1 MSVFKRVLWVLVA
14 GWFLN
19 LSSDLIFAQSC
30 ATPGKDG
37 PNAAVSGIV
46 NTYYPGTSSTVS
58 IGATSI
64 SLGAADLNGSLTPI
78 AVGDLVLIIQMQD
91 SGITTTNDA
100 SYGGDG
106 STGFTS
112 SGAGKFE
119 YGKAANA
126 VGTSGGTLMLQT
138 GTINS
143 YSDANYVSGTS
154 GQKRFQVIRVPQY
167 SSVTLTGTVTT
178 PAWNGTTGG
187 IVVLDV
193 AGTLNLGGGAINVA
207 GKGFRG
213 GQGRTMSGSSGTNT
227 DYRFD
232 TSSSHGGS
240 KGEGIAGT
248 PRYLYDGTTATDTNV
263 EGYPNGSF
271 GRGAPGNAGGGG
283 NDGNPS
289 NNSEN
294 SGGGGGGNGGVGGTG
309 GNSWNSNLP
318 IGGFGGGAITSTVR
332 RLVLGGGGG
341 AGTSN
346 NGAQTNASG
355 ANGGGIIII
364 RAGVVTGS
372 GNINANGNNALRS
385 QPTCCDDGAGGGGAG
400 GSILVL
406 TSSGSLTGI
415 TASANGGN
423 GGSTHGGSAST
434 TAPHGPGGGGGG
446 GVILSNASLSS
457 ASRTGGTAGYTS
469 NGTTNHY
476 NATDGASGYADAMIS
491 EASLTDVKAS
501 STCLPVLTVT
511 KSTSTKNAVAGG
523 TATYTIAVSNATG
536 KADATEVV
544 IADNSLPTG
553 FTYASMNPVNLS
565 GGATR
570 PTTGDPTAGATAPSW
585 NQFQIPAGGSVS
597 ITFVVNLVATITRGS
612 YDNPATATYLDPTR
626 TTITGT
632 TAASY
637 NPASSTNENVEV
649 LEAYK
654 SVKLTNDADSNSTP
668 SPGDTLTWTIWYP
681 AGTAD
686 ITGFQITD
694 QLPTGLTATAGSQTI
709 TVIGTGGTTYT
720 LNTIYTGVAAGS
732 VSQLFG
738 AAITLKAGDIIKAD
752 IPATINT
759 SYAGTLSNQ
768 ANATGSNL
776 TGTLATDNVDLTT
789 TGLPTG
795 ITVPTG
801 SQSQT
806 QTAALGPTTISV
818 TGVPLIY
825 LVKSVSPTGNQVPGT
840 DLTYAVTFTNAGNA
854 IAQRL
859 VLTDAIP
866 DNTDYK
872 LSSASSNLGT
882 TGLTVSVEYSSD
894 YSAASPGTATW
905 TYTPVSGGGSAT
917 TGYDRNVKAV
927 RWRVTAG
934 TLDQNAPNNTGDIG
948 FTVKVR

>member
-1 MSVFKRVLWVLVA
+1 MSVSKSFLWVLVA

-19 LSSDLIFAQSC
+19 LSSDLTFAQSC

-46 NTYYPGTSSTVS
+46 NTYYPGTSATVS
-58 IGATSI
+58 VGATSI
-64 SLGAADLNGSLTPI
+64 TLGAADLNGSLTPI
-78 AVGDLVLIIQMQD
+78 AVGDLVMIMQMQD
-91 SGITTTNDA
+91 ANITTTNDA

-112 SGAGKFE
+112 SAAGKFE
-119 YGKAANA
+119 YGRAASA
-126 VGTSGGTLMLQT
+126 VGTGGGTLTLQT

-143 YSDANYVSGTS
+143 YSNANFVTGTS
-154 GQKRFQVIRVPQY
+154 RQKRFQVIRVPQY
-167 SSVTLTGTVTT
+167 SSATLTGTVTA
-178 PAWNGTTGG
+178 PAWNGATGG
-187 IVVLDV
+187 IVVFDV
-193 AGTLNLGGGAINVA
+193 AGTLNLGSRTINVS

-213 GQGRTMSGSSGTNT
+213 GQGRTLSGSAGTNT

-232 TSSSHGGS
+232 TSSTHGGS

-248 PRYLYDGTTATDTNV
+248 PRYLYDGTTATDTGV
-263 EGYPNGSF
+263 EGYLNGSY

-283 NDGNPS
+283 NDGRPIAND
-289 NNSEN
+289 EN
-294 SGGGGGGNGGVGGTG
+294 SGGGGGGNGGAGGTG
-309 GNSWNSNLP
+309 GNSWNSNLA
-318 IGGFGGGAITSTVR
+318 IGGVGGGAITPTVR

-346 NGAQTNASG
+346 NGAQANASG
-355 ANGGGIIII
+355 ANGGGIVII
-364 RAGVVTGS
+364 RAGVVTGT
-372 GNINANGNNALRS
+372 GTINANGNNALRS

-406 TSSGSLTGI
+406 TGSGSLTGI

-423 GGSTHGGSAST
+423 GGSTHGGGATT

-446 GVILSNASLSS
+446 GAILSNASFGST
-457 ASRTGGTAGYTS
+457 SRAGGTAGYTS
-469 NGTTNHY
+469 NAMTDHY
-476 NATDGASGYADAMIS
+476 NAANGATGYADAMIS

-501 STCLPVLTVT
+501 SACLPVLTVT
-511 KSTSTKNAVAGG
+511 KSTSTKNVVAGG

-536 KADATEVV
+536 KADAREVV

-553 FTYASMNPVNLS
+553 FTYASMNPVSLS

-570 PTTGDPTAGATAPSW
+570 PTTSDPTAGATALSW

-597 ITFVVNLVATITRGS
+597 ITFVVNLAATVTRGS

-626 TTITGT
+626 ATSTGT
-632 TAASY
+632 TSASY
-637 NPASSTNENVEV
+637 NSASSTNENVEV
-649 LEAYK
+649 LAAYK
-654 SVKLTNDADSNSTP
+654 SVKLTNDADSNSVP

-686 ITGFQITD
+686 VTGFQITD

-720 LNTIYTGVAAGS
+720 LNNTYTGAAAGS
-732 VSQLFG
+732 VSQLFS
-738 AAITLKAGDIIKAD
+738 ATITLKAGDILKAE

-776 TGTLATDNVDLTT
+776 TGTLATDNIDLTT

-795 ITVPTG
+795 IAVPTG

-806 QTAALGPTTISV
+806 QTASVSPTTISV
-818 TGVPLIY
+818 TGVPLIN
-825 LVKSVSPTGNQVPGT
+825 LVKSVSPTSNQVPGT
-840 DLTYAVTFTNAGNA
+840 DLTYTVTFTNAGNA
-854 IAQRL
+854 VAQRL
-859 VLTDAIP
+859 ILTDAIP
-866 DNTDYK
+866 DNTDFK

-894 YSAASPGTATW
+894 YSALSPGTATW
-905 TYTPVSGGGSAT
+905 TYTPVSGGGSAS

-934 TLDQNAPNNTGDIG
+934 TLNQNAPSNTGDIG
-948 FTVKVR
+948 FTVKIR